1 LQRPMWAMSDGPRIE
16 DFGITE
22 GDLERAPKLFLSH
35 HRPLF
40 LCVAY
45 LVASVVVFSLIFSS
59 SGSMAAA
66 VFFTAITLAAGSV
79 LLLPLLILLVCVG
92 ERTEERWL
100 CYRFPL
106 LRACLAYRAAVADHQ
121 RQLMTRQ
128 RNEADAR
135 WWVLQDPRDFS
146 EQAARVMAEHG
157 SIERPEGGR
166 EVCGFDFVV
175 RSDAHTTLVRCETTS
190 EPVDASVGREM
201 AAALIDYVADDALI
215 VTPGGASSVLV
226 EYLHERPI
234 KVVPP
239 WKIKTAFR
247 SS

>member
-1 LQRPMWAMSDGPRIE
+1 MWAMSDGPRIE

-35 HRPLF
+35 HRPVF
-40 LCVAY
+40 FCTAY
-45 LVASVVVFSLIFSS
+45 LLASVAVFCVILWS
-59 SGSMAAA
+59 SGSIAAA

-100 CYRFPL
+100 CRRFPL

-121 RQLMTRQ
+121 RQSATRQ
-128 RNEADAR
+128 RNEGDAR

-146 EQAARVMAEHG
+146 ERVARVMAEHG
-157 SIERPEGGR
+157 SIERPAGGR

-190 EPVDASVGREM
+190 DPIEASVGREM
-201 AAALIDYVADDALI
+201 AAALIDHGADDALI
-215 VTPGGASSVLV
+215 VAPGGASPVLE
-226 EYLHERPI
+226 EYLGERPI

-239 WKIKTAFR
+239 WEIETAIQA
-247 SS
+247 S